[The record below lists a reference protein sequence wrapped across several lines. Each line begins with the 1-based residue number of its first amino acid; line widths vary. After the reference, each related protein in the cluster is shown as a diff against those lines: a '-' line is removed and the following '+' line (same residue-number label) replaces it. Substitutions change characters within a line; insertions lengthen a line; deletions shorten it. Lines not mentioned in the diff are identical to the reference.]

1 VLGAVDLDP
10 EVQHAEH
17 RLGEA
22 DHRGVNDFHPV
33 TVPGFGE
40 PFLGGCNRRALD
52 RVLVKTAVFRYGGF
66 LMQTR
71 YGHAARRELAFV
83 LSLAAA
89 GVTLVLLVAFVPWY
103 EPVVM
108 SLAR

>member
-1 VLGAVDLDP
+1 
-10 EVQHAEH
+10 
-17 RLGEA
+17 
-22 DHRGVNDFHPV
+22 
-33 TVPGFGE
+33 
-40 PFLGGCNRRALD
+40 
-52 RVLVKTAVFRYGGF
+52 
-66 LMQTR
+66 MQTR